1 MRDLDGKHLITGD
14 FIVVSGDVISN
25 LPIEGALA
33 QHRARRALDKNAI
46 MTMVLREAGL
56 QHRTKSTSISP
67 IFVIDPTKDRCLHYE
82 EIDRHPDEEQLSRL
96 NIDAEIILKH
106 PELDIRQDLIDCSI
120 DICTPDVLSLWSDSF
135 DYQSPR
141 KHYLFGVLKDYEL
154 NGKTIHTYIIKDHY
168 AARVRNLK
176 AYDAISKDILSRW
189 TYPLCPDTNLLPG
202 HTYTLRKG
210 SMYQETGV
218 TLARSCVIGRRTVI
232 GKGTSIGDRAEVHNS
247 VLGRNCKIG
256 RNVKLDG
263 AYIWDDVVIGD
274 NTDVRGAIIA
284 DGVVL
289 GKHCTIAAGALLSY
303 GVKIA
308 DNIWVE
314 GGKRITKTRNDGG
327 VGKNDPE
334 VVGEGGEGYE
344 FIHGEE
350 EEDDEDDVSVAS
362 SGLGMLF
369 PSVSLL
375 VQIANFM
382 PSTVYRMPSLSLS
395 SASISTLSSEISNT
409 SWAGSERS
417 SFSADEDSDNF
428 HHDASVSLFDS
439 LREGVAADV
448 VQLELVTLRMS
459 ANASD
464 NQVRRAI
471 VTSFMKHI
479 QQLMEGGKGAGQAVL
494 SVFTA
499 YKEVVE
505 RTLFD
510 RNKEQKN
517 DQVDLLLALQH
528 DLIHRNKGDTV
539 LLFTAKSLYELDLIE
554 EEAYDQWWND
564 ERSSNTEEM
573 RTVRSQTKQFVDWL
587 AEAEEE
593 SSEDESEDESEE
605 ESDDE

>member
-33 QHRARRALDKNAI
+33 QHRARRATDKNAI

-56 QHRTKSTSISP
+56 QHRTKSTSVSP
-67 IFVIDPTKDRCLHYE
+67 VFVIDPTKDRCLHYE
-82 EIDRHPDEEQLSRL
+82 EIDRHADEEQLSRL

-141 KHYLFGVLKDYEL
+141 KHYLYGVLKDYEL
-154 NGKTIHTYIIKDHY
+154 NGKTLHTYIIKDHY

-202 HTYTLRKG
+202 HTYTLRRG

-274 NTDVRGAIIA
+274 GSDVRGAIIA
-284 DGVVL
+284 DGVVI
-289 GKHCTIAAGALLSY
+289 GKDCTVAPGALLSY

-308 DNIWVE
+308 DGISVE
-314 GGKRITKTRNDGG
+314 SGKRITKTRNDGS
-327 VGKNDPE
+327 VGKNDPA

-350 EEDDEDDVSVAS
+350 DDDEDDDVSVAS

-369 PSVSLL
+369 LRVFLL
-375 VQIANFM
+375 A
-382 PSTVYRMPSLSLS
+382 P
-395 SASISTLSSEISNT
+395 
-409 SWAGSERS
+409 
-417 SFSADEDSDNF
+417 
-428 HHDASVSLFDS
+428 
-439 LREGVAADV
+439 
-448 VQLELVTLRMS
+448 S
-459 ANASD
+459 ANYVIYSLPHAPPFTLICLHF
-464 NQVRRAI
+464 NTVIRGLEYLLGAFRA
-471 VTSFMKHI
+471 
-479 QQLMEGGKGAGQAVL
+479 E
-494 SVFTA
+494 
-499 YKEVVE
+499 
-505 RTLFD
+505 
-510 RNKEQKN
+510 
-517 DQVDLLLALQH
+517 
-528 DLIHRNKGDTV
+528 
-539 LLFTAKSLYELDLIE
+539 
-554 EEAYDQWWND
+554 
-564 ERSSNTEEM
+564 
-573 RTVRSQTKQFVDWL
+573 
-587 AEAEEE
+587 
-593 SSEDESEDESEE
+593 
-605 ESDDE
+605 